1 MAQPFC
7 VGSPPPLGELCLPPF
22 ALALDSDRVASI
34 FRWHRIFS
42 SCSFLPLSWCCQKPY
57 PVRYLLSSISIC
69 APGGRVLVCVCWCAW
84 VCVLASSE
92 RVCQSISKYAEHVAF
107 GIYDYCRKANICL
120 QRIKTTVKR
129 TGYVYGICMRWSL
142 AVCACMCLSVCVGH
156 VLVFFLAISPS
167 LSFALRI
174 IIKTT
179 PTTTTSGNNGQ
190 RKTTTTE
197 CDVVGWVFFP
207 FFLLFIHSWS
217 EFLCFWIFM
226 LTSSWFCSY
235 KSRLA
240 SRIGH
245 NCRAPDGLARSC
257 EYYKIGWPS
266 TLGFGVWHTKSI
278 KNLSQRCI
286 GILFKLCIF

>member
-1 MAQPFC
+1 M
-7 VGSPPPLGELCLPPF
+7 
-22 ALALDSDRVASI
+22 
-34 FRWHRIFS
+34 
-42 SCSFLPLSWCCQKPY
+42 
-57 PVRYLLSSISIC
+57 
-69 APGGRVLVCVCWCAW
+69 
-84 VCVLASSE
+84 LASSE
-92 RVCQSISKYAEHVAF
+92 RVCQSISKYAGHVAF

-179 PTTTTSGNNGQ
+179 PTTTTSGKNGQ

-207 FFLLFIHSWS
+207 FFYCLF
-217 EFLCFWIFM
+217 
-226 LTSSWFCSY
+226 
-235 KSRLA
+235 
-240 SRIGH
+240 
-245 NCRAPDGLARSC
+245 
-257 EYYKIGWPS
+257 
-266 TLGFGVWHTKSI
+266 TLGQNFYAFGFS
-278 KNLSQRCI
+278 C
-286 GILFKLCIF
+286 